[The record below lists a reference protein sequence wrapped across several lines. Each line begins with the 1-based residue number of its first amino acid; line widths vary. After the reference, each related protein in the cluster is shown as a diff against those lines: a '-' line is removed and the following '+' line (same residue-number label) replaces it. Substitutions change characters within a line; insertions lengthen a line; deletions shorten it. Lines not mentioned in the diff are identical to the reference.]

1 MMLMILTFLLKK
13 IKLKSQKKDQ
23 ESNDI
28 RMNLVLWKIYKEVQG
43 LPWHVKLEKRRATC
57 IT

>member
-1 MMLMILTFLLKK
+1 MLLTFLLKK

-28 RMNLVLWKIYKEVQG
+28 RMNLVLGKIYKDVQG
-43 LPWHVKLEKRRATC
+43 LP
-57 IT
+57 